1 MWAYLPYAPKVL
13 SNRYVHRPQDD
24 AVSEFNREMKVL
36 IDRLKLKLGVRG
48 EDLKEKLENLMLYTG
63 TIRATP
69 SMSHLSIPFSH
80 PYIHSS
86 IYTYIHT
93 SIRTYI
99 HTSIHLS
106 IHLYIHTYIHTSH
119 SHIHISIHPF
129 MYTFIHPSIYL
140 YIHTSIHKFIH
151 PIYTNLHHIMN
162 TSLLCDRRE
171 HLAYGD
177 RAPRL

>member
-1 MWAYLPYAPKVL
+1 MWAYLPYSPKVL
-13 SNRYVHRPQDD
+13 SNRYEHRPQDT

-48 EDLKEKLENLMLYTG
+48 EDLKEKLESLMLYTG

-106 IHLYIHTYIHTSH
+106 IHLYIHTYIHTYIPFSH
-119 SHIHISIHPF
+119 PYIHPSIHV
-129 MYTFIHPSIYL
+129 YIHPSIYL
-140 YIHTSIHKFIH
+140 SIHPYINSSI
-151 PIYTNLHHIMN
+151 PYIQTYI
-162 TSLLCDRRE
+162 TS
-171 HLAYGD
+171 
-177 RAPRL
+177 